1 MPAINFQAR
10 FADKVKNREK
20 RQTIRANGKRRP
32 PRVGDPLMLYTGM
45 RQCGCRKLLDA
56 VCSRV
61 TPISIST
68 RYKIISVGNTLLG
81 RWQTLTAEEAE
92 ELAIKDGFASA
103 DELYRWVSANHGDTL
118 SGNLIEWE

>member
-10 FADKVKNREK
+10 FADQVKTRQK
-20 RQTIRANGKRRP
+20 RQTIRANGKRKP

-45 RQCGCRKLLDA
+45 RQSGCRKLLDV

-61 TPISIST
+61 TPISISARSKT
-68 RYKIISVGNTLLG
+68 ISMASTLLS
-81 RWQTLTAEEAE
+81 RWQILTDEEAE
-92 ELAIKDGFASA
+92 QLAINDGFSSA
-103 DELYRWVSANHGDTL
+103 DDLFRWVSATHGETL